1 MNKIDLIIFLAGAA
15 IGSAATWL
23 GLKKHYEKISQEEID
38 SVKATFSRKKEKT
51 VDFNSIESNKD
62 SDQFKANMDKLKPD
76 LVEYATKI
84 REQRYI
90 TDINKGDKDMKKNP
104 YVISPDEYGEYE
116 DDDESSYDLIS
127 LSYYSNG
134 VLADDNDDVIA
145 NVDDIVGKDFADH
158 FGEYEE
164 DSVYIRND
172 RLKCDY
178 EILKINRPYIPIDKE
193 N

>member
-1 MNKIDLIIFLAGAA
+1 MNKIDLVIFLAGAA

-23 GLKKHYEKISQEEID
+23 CLKKHYEKISQEEID
-38 SVKATFSRKKEKT
+38 SVKATFSKKKEK
-51 VDFNSIESNKD
+51 VVSESINTEQENN
-62 SDQFKANMDKLKPD
+62 QFKANIDKLKPD

-84 REQRYI
+84 REQKYT
-90 TDINKGDKDMKKNP
+90 TDINKGDEPMKNKP

-116 DDDESSYDLIS
+116 DDDESNYDLIS
-127 LSYYSNG
+127 LSYYSDG
-134 VLADDNDDVIA
+134 VLADDDDDVIENA
-145 NVDDIVGKDFADH
+145 DDIVGKDFESH

-178 EILKINRPYIPIDKE
+178 EILKINRPYIAIDKE
-193 N
+193 D